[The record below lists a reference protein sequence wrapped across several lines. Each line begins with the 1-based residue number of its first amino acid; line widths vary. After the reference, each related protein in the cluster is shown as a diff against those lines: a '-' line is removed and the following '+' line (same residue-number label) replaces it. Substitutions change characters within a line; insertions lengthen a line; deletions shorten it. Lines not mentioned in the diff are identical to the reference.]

1 MGKEDVKKLE
11 DKELSFDEL
20 YEIRG
25 GMTTNN
31 NGFSPMFTSVFA
43 PFFKSIADFL
53 FGGNKKNL

>member
-1 MGKEDVKKLE
+1 MDE
-11 DKELSFDEL
+11 KELKNREL
-20 YEIRG
+20 SEEELKDING

-43 PFFKSIADFL
+43 PLFKSIADFL